1 MISVAMRAIRA
12 GAVLLAVVAFPVA
25 ASAQSPAHLKLAREA
40 VDVSGAA
47 RTFDRV
53 MGVIF
58 QQTYT
63 TFAQTNPD
71 LSQELAGVMQAL
83 IPEFDKR
90 KEEIADIV
98 AQAYAAKFSE
108 AELKE
113 LLAFYNSPIGRKVN
127 SELAN
132 IMQDAFNKTQQWS
145 GQVSQQ
151 LVDRVKAEMKKKGH
165 NI

>member
-1 MISVAMRAIRA
+1 
-12 GAVLLAVVAFPVA
+12 
-25 ASAQSPAHLKLAREA
+25 
-40 VDVSGAA
+40 
-47 RTFDRV
+47 
-53 MGVIF
+53 
-58 QQTYT
+58 
-63 TFAQTNPD
+63 
-71 LSQELAGVMQAL
+71 MQAL
-83 IPEFDKR
+83 IPEFAKR